1 MVTVP
6 EPSGHQGLFFPRT
19 SPKSL
24 KESESP
30 AAHRVAGSVGWQID
44 KGCTPR
50 GAVAV
55 ATSLL
60 DTRDMGEETSLLEQI
75 SS

>member
-6 EPSGHQGLFFPRT
+6 EPSAYQGLFLPST
-19 SPKSL
+19 SPKSP
-24 KESESP
+24 KDVESP
-30 AAHRVAGSVGWQID
+30 AAHRVAGSAGWQID
-44 KGCTPR
+44 KGCIPR

-55 ATSLL
+55 VTSLL
-60 DTRDMGEETSLLEQI
+60 GTRDKGEETSLLEQI

>member
-6 EPSGHQGLFFPRT
+6 EPSGYQGLFFQAPAL
-19 SPKSL
+19 SL
-24 KESESP
+24 KAAESP
-30 AAHRVAGSVGWQID
+30 AAHRVAGGAGWQVD

-60 DTRDMGEETSLLEQI
+60 GTRDIGEETSLLEQI